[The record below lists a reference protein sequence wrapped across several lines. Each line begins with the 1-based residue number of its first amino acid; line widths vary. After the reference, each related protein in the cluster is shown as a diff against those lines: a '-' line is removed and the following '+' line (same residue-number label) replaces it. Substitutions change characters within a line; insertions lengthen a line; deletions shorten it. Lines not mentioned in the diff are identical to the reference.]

1 MRVFFDRPLPLAVPV
16 AEQPAAP
23 LALDEAEFRAFHE
36 ATARPLRAY
45 LRRSLR
51 PDDVDDALQ
60 EAYLRLLRT
69 PHAAL
74 PVDER
79 RAYLYRIAANLVND
93 AWRSRKK
100 APVAEGPSPDALAG
114 RAPSETTRLDVTRA
128 LDRLRVQERTM
139 MWLAYVEQASHR
151 EIAVAVDVKES
162 SVKVLLSRARRKLA
176 VALGVSR

>member
-1 MRVFFDRPLPLAVPV
+1 MRASLDRPLPLAVPV

-45 LRRSLR
+45 LRRSLP

-60 EAYLRLLRT
+60 EAYMRLLRT

-79 RAYLYRIAANLVND
+79 RAYLYRVAANLVND

-100 APVAEGPSPDALAG
+100 APAAGGPPPESLAARSPSDA
-114 RAPSETTRLDVTRA
+114 TRLDVTRA
-128 LDRLRVQERTM
+128 LERLRVQERTM

-151 EIAVAVDVKES
+151 EIAVAVDVKEG

-176 VALGVSR
+176 AALGVSR

>member
-1 MRVFFDRPLPLAVPV
+1 MRVVLDRLSVDGPV
-16 AEQPAAP
+16 ADQPATA
-23 LALDEAEFRAFHE
+23 LAIDEGEFLAFHE

-45 LRRSLR
+45 LRRSLP

-79 RAYLYRIAANLVND
+79 RAYLYRIAANLVKD
-93 AWRSRKK
+93 AWRSKK
-100 APVAEGPSPDALAG
+100 KGPSGEGPSPEALAA
-114 RAPSETTRLDVTRA
+114 RTPSEANRLDVTQA
-128 LDRLRVQERTM
+128 MARLRVQERTM
-139 MWLAYVEQASHR
+139 VWLAYVERASHR
-151 EIAVAVDVKES
+151 EIAVAVDVKEG

-176 VALGVSR
+176 AALGVSR